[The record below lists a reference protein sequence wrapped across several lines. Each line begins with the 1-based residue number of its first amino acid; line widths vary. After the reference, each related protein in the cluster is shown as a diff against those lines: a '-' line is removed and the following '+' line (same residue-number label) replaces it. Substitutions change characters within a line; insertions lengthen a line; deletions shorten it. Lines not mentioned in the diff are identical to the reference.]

1 MLQQLKEIETNERK
15 LRLVIS
21 MDAGK
26 IKIKISREKF
36 LVPGCYI
43 PRIEAKE
50 KECWKFL
57 DWQ

>member
-1 MLQQLKEIETNERK
+1 MHKKIRD
-15 LRLVIS
+15 S
-21 MDAGK
+21 HDAGK

-50 KECWKFL
+50 KESKNE
-57 DWQ
+57 